1 MVTRLLARRGSGTL
15 AVAMLSACLLH
26 PANVWAADETPG
38 ASVRSADDATFG
50 ASVASKTFDALIM
63 RPTSLVV
70 LLVGVGLFVPATIV
84 SAPGGKTPVLEAWD
98 RFVVQPASYM
108 VTRPL
113 GDF

>member
-1 MVTRLLARRGSGTL
+1 MLRRLLARRGPGTL
-15 AVAMLSACLLH
+15 AVAVLSACLLH
-26 PANVWAADETPG
+26 PAAVWAADETP
-38 ASVRSADDATFG
+38 STPVRSADDTTSG
-50 ASVASKTFDALIM
+50 AASKTFDALIL

-70 LLVGVGLFVPATIV
+70 LIIGVGLFVPATIV
-84 SAPGGKTPVLEAWD
+84 SAPGGKTPFLEAWD